1 MIKKYV
7 LLKICDLKDM
17 IVFVIII
24 ICNCRS
30 IAIFSDSLFF
40 TTELFFFSQ
49 RLKKL
54 VPRQV
59 DVNFETLVEKYQ
71 TKQRQQEEMA
81 FKAKYV
87 YVFLLICV

>member
-1 MIKKYV
+1 MHTV
-7 LLKICDLKDM
+7 GLLPYFLL
-17 IVFVIII
+17 V
-24 ICNCRS
+24 
-30 IAIFSDSLFF
+30 LFF

-87 YVFLLICV
+87 F